1 VAASPRSESG
11 FTTVQ
16 YAVASGFSLLL
27 FVLIANLLVDLYAR
41 GAVRSALEEGAR
53 AAVPE
58 GTGLAECEAR
68 AREGIS
74 TVAGGSLVRVRD
86 VRCAYEDR
94 MIVAR
99 AHVSLRS
106 WLPFAVPDW
115 ELRLEA
121 AAAPER

>member
-1 VAASPRSESG
+1 
-11 FTTVQ
+11 
-16 YAVASGFSLLL
+16 
-27 FVLIANLLVDLYAR
+27 
-41 GAVRSALEEGAR
+41 
-53 AAVPE
+53 
-58 GTGLAECEAR
+58 
-68 AREGIS
+68 
-74 TVAGGSLVRVRD
+74 
-86 VRCAYEDR
+86 